1 MKLSGGGLPGRY
13 IFQQF
18 HFHWGSETNDG
29 AEHLVAKKRHFGEIH
44 FVHFKEEY
52 GPQSN
57 QVRTD
62 ALAVMG
68 FFLEVDVNSPNGAL
82 DDLIQNE
89 IGYKLLEPG
98 SSMDIDN
105 VSVGAIMPTSF
116 DKFYRYQKEPHFVK
130 IRDFFVY
137 LDIWAA
143 LQRHRVLNLL
153 YGQGCESVFTSIILF
168 LGKPYHAYFLPFISQ
183 SSQSP

>member
-13 IFQQF
+13 ICQQF

-57 QVRTD
+57 QARTD

-98 SSMDIDN
+98 SAMDIDN

-116 DKFYRYQKEPHFVK
+116 DKFYRYQK
-130 IRDFFVY
+130 RT
-137 LDIWAA
+137 
-143 LQRHRVLNLL
+143 
-153 YGQGCESVFTSIILF
+153 VFRKKS
-168 LGKPYHAYFLPFISQ
+168 
-183 SSQSP
+183 